1 MEYAEEIGFLLPD
14 SLRTPEQDAI
24 RDKMVKIALLNTE
37 VKNNKMCL
45 KIKRDH
51 FVEQGLPGF
60 CYDMI
65 QFDYANN
72 NKMFDEVSKTTG
84 ISVDVEQLFKEAK
97 EEYLDAE

>member
-1 MEYAEEIGFLLPD
+1 MKCFEGLASRFKESIFCC
-14 SLRTPEQDAI
+14 EQDAI

-37 VKNNKMCL
+37 VKNNKMRL